1 MIRVFHL
8 YKNYLPTVA
17 VLQDVSF
24 TLEAGD
30 FAFLTGP
37 SGAGKTTL
45 LRLLFAAERPKSGQI
60 LINGKNITSFSRR
73 RIAHVRRSIGV
84 VFQDFKLITYR
95 TVFDNVALVLE
106 ISGTPRNEIKKRVWK
121 VLKLVGIEQKLY
133 RYPLELSGGEQQ
145 RVAIARAL
153 VNEPQIILAD
163 EPTGNLDFEITKLT
177 AVGTPG
183 DKKPQLGRGT
193 YLASVNIVNKL
204 NKGIISFFK
213 KYFFSLKNL
222 IGYQAKAK
230 LFCAYIGNK

>member
-24 TLEAGD
+24 QLEAGD
-30 FAFLTGP
+30 FVFLTGP

-60 LINGKNITSFSRR
+60 LIDGKNITNFSRR
-73 RIAHVRRSIGV
+73 RIAYIRRSIGV

-106 ISGTPRNEIKKRVWK
+106 ITGIPRNEIKKRVWK

-163 EPTGNLDFEITKLT
+163 EPTGNLDFEITTEIMNILNNVN
-177 AVGTPG
+177 AQGTTVMLATHN
-183 DKKPQLGRGT
+183 QL
-193 YLASVNIVNKL
+193 LLQK
-204 NKGIISFFK
+204 FK
-213 KYFFSLKNL
+213 RKVFTLHNGMLHEDVLPKEN
-222 IGYQAKAK
+222 Q
-230 LFCAYIGNK
+230 

>member
-1 MIRVFHL
+1 MIKVFHL

-30 FAFLTGP
+30 FVFLTGP

-60 LINGKNITSFSRR
+60 LIDGKNITSFSRR

-106 ISGTPRNEIKKRVWK
+106 ITGTPRNEIKKRVWK
-121 VLKLVGIEQKLY
+121 VLKMVGIEQKLY
-133 RYPLELSGGEQQ
+133 HYPLELSGGEQQ

-153 VNEPQIILAD
+153 VNDPQIILAD
-163 EPTGNLDFEITKLT
+163 EPTGNLDFEITT
-177 AVGTPG
+177 EIMNIFNNVNAQGTTVMLATHN
-183 DKKPQLGRGT
+183 QLLLEKFKRKVFTLHNGM
-193 YLASVNIVNKL
+193 LQEDVLPLENK
-204 NKGIISFFK
+204 
-213 KYFFSLKNL
+213 
-222 IGYQAKAK
+222 
-230 LFCAYIGNK
+230 

>member
-1 MIRVFHL
+1 MINWLLMIRVFHL

-24 TLEAGD
+24 KLEAGD
-30 FAFLTGP
+30 FVFLTGP

-163 EPTGNLDFEITKLT
+163 EPTGNLDFEITTEIMNILNNVN
-177 AVGTPG
+177 AQGTTVMLATHN
-183 DKKPQLGRGT
+183 QL
-193 YLASVNIVNKL
+193 LLQK
-204 NKGIISFFK
+204 FK
-213 KYFFSLKNL
+213 RKVFTLHNGMLHEDVLPKED
-222 IGYQAKAK
+222 Q
-230 LFCAYIGNK
+230 

>member
-24 TLEAGD
+24 QLEAGD
-30 FAFLTGP
+30 FVFLTGP

-73 RIAHVRRSIGV
+73 QIAHVRRSIGV

-106 ISGTPRNEIKKRVWK
+106 ISGIPRNEIKKRVWK

-163 EPTGNLDFEITKLT
+163 EPTGNLDFEITTEIMNILNNVN
-177 AVGTPG
+177 AQGTTVMLATHN
-183 DKKPQLGRGT
+183 QL
-193 YLASVNIVNKL
+193 LLQK
-204 NKGIISFFK
+204 FK
-213 KYFFSLKNL
+213 RKVFTLHNGMLHEDVLPKEN
-222 IGYQAKAK
+222 Q
-230 LFCAYIGNK
+230 

>member
-1 MIRVFHL
+1 MINWLLMIRVFHL

-30 FAFLTGP
+30 FVFLTGP

-163 EPTGNLDFEITKLT
+163 EPTGNLDFEITTEIMNILNNVN
-177 AVGTPG
+177 AQGTTVMLATHN
-183 DKKPQLGRGT
+183 QL
-193 YLASVNIVNKL
+193 LLQK
-204 NKGIISFFK
+204 FK
-213 KYFFSLKNL
+213 RKVFTLHNGMLHEDVLPKED
-222 IGYQAKAK
+222 Q
-230 LFCAYIGNK
+230 

>member
-30 FAFLTGP
+30 FVFLTGP

-163 EPTGNLDFEITKLT
+163 EPTGNLDFEITTEIMNILNNVN
-177 AVGTPG
+177 AQGTTVMLATHN
-183 DKKPQLGRGT
+183 QL
-193 YLASVNIVNKL
+193 LLQK
-204 NKGIISFFK
+204 FK
-213 KYFFSLKNL
+213 RKVFTLHNGMLYEDVLPKED
-222 IGYQAKAK
+222 Q
-230 LFCAYIGNK
+230 

>member
-30 FAFLTGP
+30 FVFLTGP

-163 EPTGNLDFEITKLT
+163 EPTGNLDFEITTEIMNILNNVN
-177 AVGTPG
+177 AQGTTVMLATHN
-183 DKKPQLGRGT
+183 QL
-193 YLASVNIVNKL
+193 LLQK
-204 NKGIISFFK
+204 FK
-213 KYFFSLKNL
+213 RKVFTLHNGMLHEDVLPKED
-222 IGYQAKAK
+222 Q
-230 LFCAYIGNK
+230 

>member
-30 FAFLTGP
+30 FVFLTGP

-60 LINGKNITSFSRR
+60 LIDGKNITSFSRR

-106 ISGTPRNEIKKRVWK
+106 ITGTPRNEIKKRVWK

-153 VNEPQIILAD
+153 VNDPQIILAD
-163 EPTGNLDFEITKLT
+163 EPTGNLDFEITTEIMNILNNVN
-177 AVGTPG
+177 AQGTTVMVATHNRLLLQ
-183 DKKPQLGRGT
+183 K
-193 YLASVNIVNKL
+193 
-204 NKGIISFFK
+204 FK
-213 KYFFSLKNL
+213 RKVLSLHNGMLQEDVFPKEN
-222 IGYQAKAK
+222 
-230 LFCAYIGNK
+230 

>member
-1 MIRVFHL
+1 MKRWLRMIRVFHL
-8 YKNYLPTVA
+8 YKSYLPTVA

-30 FAFLTGP
+30 FVFLTGP

-73 RIAHVRRSIGV
+73 QIAHVRRSIGV

-106 ISGTPRNEIKKRVWK
+106 ITGTPRNEIKKRVWK
-121 VLKLVGIEQKLY
+121 VLKMVGIEQKLY

-153 VNEPQIILAD
+153 VNDPQIILAD
-163 EPTGNLDFEITKLT
+163 EPTGNLDFEITT
-177 AVGTPG
+177 EIMNIFNNVNAQGTTVMVATHNQLLLQKFKRKVFTLHNGMLQEDLP
-183 DKKPQLGRGT
+183 PQE
-193 YLASVNIVNKL
+193 N
-204 NKGIISFFK
+204 
-213 KYFFSLKNL
+213 
-222 IGYQAKAK
+222 Q
-230 LFCAYIGNK
+230 

>member
-24 TLEAGD
+24 KLEAGD
-30 FAFLTGP
+30 FVFLTGP

-163 EPTGNLDFEITKLT
+163 EPTGNLDFEITTEIMNILNNVN
-177 AVGTPG
+177 AQGTTVMLATHN
-183 DKKPQLGRGT
+183 QL
-193 YLASVNIVNKL
+193 LLQK
-204 NKGIISFFK
+204 FK
-213 KYFFSLKNL
+213 RKIFTLHNGMLYEDVLPKED
-222 IGYQAKAK
+222 Q
-230 LFCAYIGNK
+230 

>member
-24 TLEAGD
+24 QLEAGD
-30 FAFLTGP
+30 FVFLTGP

-60 LINGKNITSFSRR
+60 LIDGKNITSFSCRQ
-73 RIAHVRRSIGV
+73 IAYVRRSIGV

-106 ISGTPRNEIKKRVWK
+106 ISGIPRNEIKKRVWK

-163 EPTGNLDFEITKLT
+163 EPTGNLDFEITTEIMNILNNVN
-177 AVGTPG
+177 AQGTTVMLATHN
-183 DKKPQLGRGT
+183 QL
-193 YLASVNIVNKL
+193 LLQK
-204 NKGIISFFK
+204 FK
-213 KYFFSLKNL
+213 RKVFTLHNGMLHEDVLPKEN
-222 IGYQAKAK
+222 Q
-230 LFCAYIGNK
+230 

>member
-1 MIRVFHL
+1 MSSKKWPRMIRVFHL
-8 YKNYLPTVA
+8 YKSYLPTVA

-30 FAFLTGP
+30 FVFLTGP

-73 RIAHVRRSIGV
+73 QIAHVRRSIGV
-84 VFQDFKLITYR
+84 VFQDFKLINYR

-106 ISGTPRNEIKKRVWK
+106 ITGTPRNEIKKRVWK
-121 VLKLVGIEQKLY
+121 VLKMVGIEQKLY

-153 VNEPQIILAD
+153 VNDPQIILAD
-163 EPTGNLDFEITKLT
+163 EPTGNLDFEITT
-177 AVGTPG
+177 EIMNIFNNVNAQGTTVMVATHN
-183 DKKPQLGRGT
+183 QL
-193 YLASVNIVNKL
+193 LLQK
-204 NKGIISFFK
+204 FK
-213 KYFFSLKNL
+213 RKVFTLHNGML
-222 IGYQAKAK
+222 QEGVPAQE
-230 LFCAYIGNK
+230 NQ

>member
-30 FAFLTGP
+30 FVFLTGP

-73 RIAHVRRSIGV
+73 QIAHVRRSIGV

-163 EPTGNLDFEITKLT
+163 EPTGNLDFEITTEIMNILNNVN
-177 AVGTPG
+177 AQGTTVMLATHN
-183 DKKPQLGRGT
+183 QL
-193 YLASVNIVNKL
+193 LLQK
-204 NKGIISFFK
+204 FK
-213 KYFFSLKNL
+213 RKVFTLHNGMLHEDVLPKEN
-222 IGYQAKAK
+222 Q
-230 LFCAYIGNK
+230 

>member
-30 FAFLTGP
+30 FVFLTGP

-163 EPTGNLDFEITKLT
+163 EPTGNLDFEITTEIMNILNNVN
-177 AVGTPG
+177 AQGTTVMLATHN
-183 DKKPQLGRGT
+183 QLLLQKFKRKVFTLHNGT
-193 YLASVNIVNKL
+193 LHEDVLPKEN
-204 NKGIISFFK
+204 
-213 KYFFSLKNL
+213 
-222 IGYQAKAK
+222 Q
-230 LFCAYIGNK
+230 

>member
-24 TLEAGD
+24 KLEAGD
-30 FAFLTGP
+30 FVFLTGP

-163 EPTGNLDFEITKLT
+163 EPTGNLDFEITTEIMNILNNVN
-177 AVGTPG
+177 AQGTTVMLATHN
-183 DKKPQLGRGT
+183 QL
-193 YLASVNIVNKL
+193 LLQK
-204 NKGIISFFK
+204 FK
-213 KYFFSLKNL
+213 RKVFTLHNGMLHEDVLPKED
-222 IGYQAKAK
+222 Q
-230 LFCAYIGNK
+230 

>member
-8 YKNYLPTVA
+8 YKSYLPTVA

-30 FAFLTGP
+30 FVFLTGP

-73 RIAHVRRSIGV
+73 QIAHVRRSIGV

-106 ISGTPRNEIKKRVWK
+106 ITGTPRNEIKKRVWK
-121 VLKLVGIEQKLY
+121 VLKMVGIEQKLY

-153 VNEPQIILAD
+153 VNDPQIILAD
-163 EPTGNLDFEITKLT
+163 EPTGNLDFEITT
-177 AVGTPG
+177 EIMNIFNNVNAQGTTVMVATHNQLLLQKFKRKVFTLHNGMLQEDLP
-183 DKKPQLGRGT
+183 PQE
-193 YLASVNIVNKL
+193 N
-204 NKGIISFFK
+204 
-213 KYFFSLKNL
+213 
-222 IGYQAKAK
+222 Q
-230 LFCAYIGNK
+230 

>member
-30 FAFLTGP
+30 FVFLTGP

-106 ISGTPRNEIKKRVWK
+106 ITGTPRNEIKKRVWK

-153 VNEPQIILAD
+153 VNDPQIILAD
-163 EPTGNLDFEITKLT
+163 EPTGNLDFEITTEIMNILNNVN
-177 AVGTPG
+177 AQGTTVMVATHNRLLLQ
-183 DKKPQLGRGT
+183 K
-193 YLASVNIVNKL
+193 
-204 NKGIISFFK
+204 FK
-213 KYFFSLKNL
+213 RKVFTLHNGMLQEDVFPKEN
-222 IGYQAKAK
+222 
-230 LFCAYIGNK
+230 

>member
-1 MIRVFHL
+1 MINWLLMIRVFHL

-30 FAFLTGP
+30 FVFLTGP

-163 EPTGNLDFEITKLT
+163 EPTGNLDFEITTEIMNILNNVN
-177 AVGTPG
+177 AQGTTVMLATHN
-183 DKKPQLGRGT
+183 QL
-193 YLASVNIVNKL
+193 LLQK
-204 NKGIISFFK
+204 FK
-213 KYFFSLKNL
+213 RKVFTLHNGMLYEDVLPKED
-222 IGYQAKAK
+222 Q
-230 LFCAYIGNK
+230 

>member
-24 TLEAGD
+24 QLEAGD
-30 FAFLTGP
+30 FVFLTGP

-163 EPTGNLDFEITKLT
+163 EPTGNLDFEITTEIMNILNNVN
-177 AVGTPG
+177 AQGTTVMLATHN
-183 DKKPQLGRGT
+183 QL
-193 YLASVNIVNKL
+193 LLQK
-204 NKGIISFFK
+204 FK
-213 KYFFSLKNL
+213 RKVFTLHNGMLHEDVLPKEN
-222 IGYQAKAK
+222 Q
-230 LFCAYIGNK
+230 

>member
-8 YKNYLPTVA
+8 YKSYLPTVA

-30 FAFLTGP
+30 FVFLTGP

-73 RIAHVRRSIGV
+73 QIAHVRRSIGV
-84 VFQDFKLITYR
+84 VFQDFKLINYR

-106 ISGTPRNEIKKRVWK
+106 ITGTPRNEIKKRVWK
-121 VLKLVGIEQKLY
+121 VLKMVGIEQKLY

-153 VNEPQIILAD
+153 VNDPQIILAD
-163 EPTGNLDFEITKLT
+163 EPTGNLDFEITT
-177 AVGTPG
+177 EIMNIFNNVNAQGTTVMVATHN
-183 DKKPQLGRGT
+183 QL
-193 YLASVNIVNKL
+193 LLQK
-204 NKGIISFFK
+204 FK
-213 KYFFSLKNL
+213 RKVFTLHNGML
-222 IGYQAKAK
+222 QEGVPAQE
-230 LFCAYIGNK
+230 NQ

>member
-30 FAFLTGP
+30 FVFLTGP
-37 SGAGKTTL
+37 SGAGKTTM

-60 LINGKNITSFSRR
+60 LIDGKNITNFSRR

-106 ISGTPRNEIKKRVWK
+106 ITGTPRNEIKKRVWK
-121 VLKLVGIEQKLY
+121 VLQLVGIEQKLY

-153 VNEPQIILAD
+153 VNDPQIILAD
-163 EPTGNLDFEITKLT
+163 EPTGNLDFEITT
-177 AVGTPG
+177 EIMNIFNNVNAQGTTVMVATHNRLLLQ
-183 DKKPQLGRGT
+183 K
-193 YLASVNIVNKL
+193 
-204 NKGIISFFK
+204 FK
-213 KYFFSLKNL
+213 RKVFILHNGMLHEDVLPKEN
-222 IGYQAKAK
+222 Q
-230 LFCAYIGNK
+230 

>member
-8 YKNYLPTVA
+8 YKSYLPTVA

-30 FAFLTGP
+30 FVFLTGP

-73 RIAHVRRSIGV
+73 QIAHVRRSIGV

-106 ISGTPRNEIKKRVWK
+106 ITGTPRNEIKKRVWK
-121 VLKLVGIEQKLY
+121 VLKMVGIEQKLY

-153 VNEPQIILAD
+153 VNDPQIILAD
-163 EPTGNLDFEITKLT
+163 EPTGNLDFEITAEIMNIFNNVNAL
-177 AVGTPG
+177 GTTVMVATHN
-183 DKKPQLGRGT
+183 QL
-193 YLASVNIVNKL
+193 LLQK
-204 NKGIISFFK
+204 FK
-213 KYFFSLKNL
+213 RKVFTLHNGMLQENFPSPEN
-222 IGYQAKAK
+222 Q
-230 LFCAYIGNK
+230 

>member
-1 MIRVFHL
+1 MIKVFHL
-8 YKNYLPTVA
+8 YKNYLPTVD

-24 TLEAGD
+24 QLEAGD
-30 FAFLTGP
+30 FVFLTGP

-73 RIAHVRRSIGV
+73 QIAHVRRSIGV

-163 EPTGNLDFEITKLT
+163 EPTGNLDFEITTEIMNILNNVN
-177 AVGTPG
+177 AQGTTVMLATHN
-183 DKKPQLGRGT
+183 QLLLR
-193 YLASVNIVNKL
+193 K
-204 NKGIISFFK
+204 FK
-213 KYFFSLKNL
+213 RKVFTLYNGMLYEDVVPKEN
-222 IGYQAKAK
+222 Q
-230 LFCAYIGNK
+230 

>member
-1 MIRVFHL
+1 MLMIRVFHL

-30 FAFLTGP
+30 FVFLTGA

-60 LINGKNITSFSRR
+60 LIDGKNITSFSRR

-106 ISGTPRNEIKKRVWK
+106 ITGTPRNEIKKRVWK

-153 VNEPQIILAD
+153 VNDPQIILAD
-163 EPTGNLDFEITKLT
+163 EPTGNLDFEITTEIMNILNNVN
-177 AVGTPG
+177 AQGTTVMVATHN
-183 DKKPQLGRGT
+183 QL
-193 YLASVNIVNKL
+193 LLQK
-204 NKGIISFFK
+204 FK
-213 KYFFSLKNL
+213 RKIFALHNGMLHEDVLSKEN
-222 IGYQAKAK
+222 Q
-230 LFCAYIGNK
+230 

>member
-24 TLEAGD
+24 QLEAGD
-30 FAFLTGP
+30 FVFLTGP

-60 LINGKNITSFSRR
+60 LIDGKNITNFSRR
-73 RIAHVRRSIGV
+73 RIAYIRRSIGV

-106 ISGTPRNEIKKRVWK
+106 ITGTPRNEIKKRVWK

-163 EPTGNLDFEITKLT
+163 EPTGNLDFEITTEIMNILNNVN
-177 AVGTPG
+177 AQGTTVMLATHN
-183 DKKPQLGRGT
+183 QL
-193 YLASVNIVNKL
+193 LLQK
-204 NKGIISFFK
+204 FK
-213 KYFFSLKNL
+213 RKVFTLHNGML
-222 IGYQAKAK
+222 H
-230 LFCAYIGNK
+230 

>member
-1 MIRVFHL
+1 LKRWLRMIRVFHL
-8 YKNYLPTVA
+8 YKSYLPTVA

-30 FAFLTGP
+30 FVFLTGP

-73 RIAHVRRSIGV
+73 QIAHVRRSIGV

-106 ISGTPRNEIKKRVWK
+106 IIGTPRNEIKKRVWK
-121 VLKLVGIEQKLY
+121 VLKMVGIEQKLY

-153 VNEPQIILAD
+153 VNDPQIILAD
-163 EPTGNLDFEITKLT
+163 EPTGNLDFEITT
-177 AVGTPG
+177 EIMNIFNNVNAQGTTVMVATHN
-183 DKKPQLGRGT
+183 QL
-193 YLASVNIVNKL
+193 LLQK
-204 NKGIISFFK
+204 FK
-213 KYFFSLKNL
+213 RKVFTLHNGML
-222 IGYQAKAK
+222 QDDVAHQE
-230 LFCAYIGNK
+230 NQ

>member
-30 FAFLTGP
+30 FVFLTGP

-73 RIAHVRRSIGV
+73 QIAHVRRSIGV

-106 ISGTPRNEIKKRVWK
+106 ITGTPRNEIKKRVWK

-163 EPTGNLDFEITKLT
+163 EPTGNLDFEITTEIMNILNNVN
-177 AVGTPG
+177 AQGTTVMLATHN
-183 DKKPQLGRGT
+183 QL
-193 YLASVNIVNKL
+193 LLQK
-204 NKGIISFFK
+204 FK
-213 KYFFSLKNL
+213 RKVFTLHNGMLHEDVLPKEN
-222 IGYQAKAK
+222 Q
-230 LFCAYIGNK
+230 

>member
-17 VLQDVSF
+17 VLKDVSF

-30 FAFLTGP
+30 FVFLTGP

-60 LINGKNITSFSRR
+60 LIDGKNITNFSRR

-106 ISGTPRNEIKKRVWK
+106 ITGTPRNEIKKRVWK

-153 VNEPQIILAD
+153 VNDPQIILAD
-163 EPTGNLDFEITKLT
+163 EPTGNLDFEITT
-177 AVGTPG
+177 EIMNIFNNVNAQGTTVMVATHNRLLLQKFKRRVLSLHNG
-183 DKKPQLGRGT
+183 MLQEGVFPQE
-193 YLASVNIVNKL
+193 N
-204 NKGIISFFK
+204 
-213 KYFFSLKNL
+213 
-222 IGYQAKAK
+222 
-230 LFCAYIGNK
+230 